1 MDDKEKPIIEQA
13 ADKINDVVEEITLK
27 AADAAIEPDAAHVA
41 GTTNE
46 QVYVPEA
53 TETVS
58 LPSHIDPKSADRTAR
73 EQQKYIEQI
82 VGAAAAPTKKRKV
95 QPKQATIPRKKVA
108 KNTEPSTGR
117 NSNKRKAKRPATRP
131 R

>member
-13 ADKINDVVEEITLK
+13 ADKINDVVEEITLR

-41 GTTNE
+41 GTANE
-46 QVYVPEA
+46 QVNVPEA

-58 LPSHIDPKSADRTAR
+58 LPRHIDPNSDDRTAR

-82 VGAAAAPTKKRKV
+82 VRTAAAPTKKRKV
-95 QPKQATIPRKKVA
+95 QLNEATIPPKKVA
-108 KNTEPSTGR
+108 KKTESPTGPK
-117 NSNKRKAKRPATRP
+117 SKRKAKR
-131 R
+131 